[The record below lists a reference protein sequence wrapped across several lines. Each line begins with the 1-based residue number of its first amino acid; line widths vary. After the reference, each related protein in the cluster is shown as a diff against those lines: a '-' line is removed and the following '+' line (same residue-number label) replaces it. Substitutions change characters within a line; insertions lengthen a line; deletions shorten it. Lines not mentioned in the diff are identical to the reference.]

1 MLLKIFS
8 RGKGSG
14 NAPINYLLGN
24 DYMSEGQLRAGARIV
39 IVFKERNIS
48 SGNEGGFGP
57 RTGIAATPQHP
68 KWGMGFSVADA
79 KKTNPQRFSI
89 RNARNS
95 KP

>member
-39 IVFKERNIS
+39 
-48 SGNEGGFGP
+48 SGNPLVTQAMINSSNWGQHRI
-57 RTGIAATPQHP
+57 RTI
-68 KWGMGFSVADA
+68 
-79 KKTNPQRFSI
+79 
-89 RNARNS
+89 
-95 KP
+95 